1 MCIFQM
7 IKGCVL
13 LCIYIKEKG
22 MYYNIPFFII
32 VYLLLFFKIRCA
44 QSANTTTAPA
54 KIHTSLM
61 TSRPAPVSSGN
72 PCSPLPKSGTQTSG
86 VVTRKDSVPN
96 VMIMTSPEPTKP
108 TFGNQIPNNVK
119 IPNDMIAI
127 PKPCEN
133 V

>member
-22 MYYNIPFFII
+22 MYCNIPFFII

-54 KIHTSLM
+54 RIHTSLM
-61 TSRPAPVSSGN
+61 TSRPAPVSNGN
-72 PCSPLPKSGTQTSG
+72 PCSPLPKSGTHVSG

-108 TFGNQIPNNVK
+108 ILGNQIPNNVK

-127 PKPCEN
+127 PKPCEK

>member
-1 MCIFQM
+1 MCVFQM
-7 IKGCVL
+7 IKGGVIL
-13 LCIYIKEKG
+13 YIHKKERECTVTS
-22 MYYNIPFFII
+22 PFFII

-96 VMIMTSPEPTKP
+96 V
-108 TFGNQIPNNVK
+108 
-119 IPNDMIAI
+119 
-127 PKPCEN
+127 
-133 V
+133 